1 MYDNKILGAIVGDI
15 VGSTRKWKNAKTEG
29 FELLPA
35 GSRFTDDTVM
45 TLAVAEWLMIDPMHS
60 KSRLVDCMQRLGR
73 KYPDA
78 GYGGMFRKWI
88 ATENP
93 KPYNSFGN
101 GSAMRV
107 SPVGLYANS
116 MEEALELARITASV
130 SHNHP
135 EGIKGAQAIAAC
147 IYLKRTETYDAT
159 DKIKRFAERNFGY
172 DLDVK
177 LWAIRKNYTFDT
189 TCQGSVPIA
198 IMAYLQEPYSAEKT
212 IRLAISMEGDPDTI
226 GAMVASIA
234 TAEKPHII
242 CSDSLSSDI
251 EDKCRELLPP
261 DLLDINDRFMDM
273 GI

>member
-1 MYDNKILGAIVGDI
+1 MLL
-15 VGSTRKWKNAKTEG
+15 KNAA
-29 FELLPA
+29 LL
-35 GSRFTDDTVM
+35 
-45 TLAVAEWLMIDPMHS
+45 L
-60 KSRLVDCMQRLGR
+60 
-73 KYPDA
+73 
-78 GYGGMFRKWI
+78 
-88 ATENP
+88 TEN
-93 KPYNSFGN
+93 
-101 GSAMRV
+101 A
-107 SPVGLYANS
+107 
-116 MEEALELARITASV
+116 ALTVTVNI
-130 SHNHP
+130 
-135 EGIKGAQAIAAC
+135 
-147 IYLKRTETYDAT
+147 
-159 DKIKRFAERNFGY
+159 
-172 DLDVK
+172 
-177 LWAIRKNYTFDT
+177 WAIRKNYTFDT